1 MLKRK
6 HAVLL
11 CTNAYPPNFI
21 GGAELI
27 AHYQGKALQALG
39 HSVAVFA
46 GSAEPVGRRHGM
58 REDMFDGIRVARI
71 RLDPSDC
78 EPNFVN
84 FHHPPIEERFS
95 EVLDR
100 FRPSVIHFHNIIGLG
115 LGIVGA
121 AHRRGIATVMTL
133 HDHWGFC
140 FRNTLIRPGGA
151 VCHDYS
157 ECASCM
163 PYISDGAAR
172 DIPIE
177 LRNDYARLQLRQVD
191 RFISPS
197 AYLAAAYAEAG
208 FDRARTRVIWNGVDV
223 RRFSQHAKV
232 PPNGRIRFA
241 FLGHLGQHKG
251 LSLIPDAIAM
261 LPDKTNVQVRIY
273 GDGPMRGYLEQ
284 SVRALGLHDSLQLCG
299 KLENSCVHEV
309 LAQTDVL
316 LLPSVW
322 PENQPVSITE
332 AMAASIPVI
341 ASRIGGIPELVV
353 DGVTG
358 RLVEPGNAND
368 LSSAMR
374 SCIENSGAREK
385 WGAAAFERI
394 RNHTFETQVKEIVK
408 VYDEL
413 S

>member
-11 CTNAYPPNFI
+11 CANAYPPNFI

-27 AHYQGKALQALG
+27 AHYQGKALQSLG
-39 HSVAVFA
+39 HSVSVFA
-46 GSAEPVGRRHGM
+46 GSADQIGRRHGM
-58 REDMFDGIRVARI
+58 REDVFDGIRVARV
-71 RLDPSDC
+71 RLDPADC
-78 EPNFVN
+78 EVDFVN
-84 FHHPPIEERFS
+84 FHHPPIEERFV

-100 FRPSVIHFHNIIGLG
+100 FRPSVVHFHNIIGLG
-115 LGIVGA
+115 LGIIGA

-151 VCHDYS
+151 ICNDYS
-157 ECASCM
+157 ECALCM
-163 PYISDGAAR
+163 PYVSDGAAR

-197 AYLAAAYAEAG
+197 AYLAGAYAAAG
-208 FDRARTRVIWNGVDV
+208 FDRTRTRVIWNGVDV
-223 RRFSQHAKV
+223 RRFSQIAKA
-232 PPNGRIRFA
+232 PRNGRIRFA

-251 LSLIPDAIAM
+251 VSLIPEAVSM
-261 LPDKTNVQVRIY
+261 LPKANVQVRIY
-273 GDGPMRGYLEQ
+273 GEGPMRGYLEQ
-284 SVRALGLHDSLQLCG
+284 NVRALGLQDSIQLCG
-299 KLENSCVHEV
+299 KLENSCVQEV
-309 LAQTDVL
+309 LAETDVL

-332 AMAASIPVI
+332 AMAASVPSI
-341 ASRIGGIPELVV
+341 ASRIGGIPELVL

-368 LSSAMR
+368 LSAAMR
-374 SCIENSGAREK
+374 WCVENSGASEK

-394 RNHTFETQVKEIVK
+394 RDHSFETQVKEIVK

>member
-6 HAVLL
+6 HSVLL
-11 CTNAYPPNFI
+11 CANAYPPNFI

-27 AHYQGKALQALG
+27 AHYQGKAMQALG
-39 HSVAVFA
+39 HSVSVFA
-46 GSAEPVGRRHGM
+46 GSDEPTGRRHGV
-58 REDMFDGIRVARI
+58 REDVFDGIPVARV
-71 RLDPSDC
+71 RLDPCDC
-78 EPNFVN
+78 ESDFVN
-84 FHHPPIEERFS
+84 FHHAPIEERFV
-95 EVLDR
+95 ELLDR
-100 FRPSVIHFHNIIGLG
+100 YRPSVVHFHNIIGLG

-151 VCHDYS
+151 ICHDFS

-163 PYISDGAAR
+163 PYIGDGAAR

-177 LRNDYARLQLRQVD
+177 LRNDYVRLQLRQVD

-197 AYLAAAYAEAG
+197 AYLADAYSQAG

-223 RRFSQHAKV
+223 RRFSQISKV
-232 PPNGRIRFA
+232 RRNGRVRFT

-251 LSLIPDAIAM
+251 VSLIPDAISQ
-261 LPDKTNVQVRIY
+261 LRDRTKVQVQVY

-284 SVRALGLHDSLQLCG
+284 SARALGLKDSLELNG
-299 KLENSCVHEV
+299 KLENSRIHEV
-309 LAQTDVL
+309 LARTDVL

-353 DGVTG
+353 DGMTG
-358 RLVEPGNAND
+358 RLVEPGSATD
-368 LSSAMR
+368 LASAMG
-374 SCIENSGAREK
+374 SFIEDHEHVQK

-394 RNHTFETQVKEIVK
+394 RNHTFDAQVKEILK